1 MGMRESRRAF
11 LSFSFLHFKFILDFK
26 ILHYSPNVVF
36 YENTL
41 EKLTFSCI
49 FVEQL
54 EGGHVGVPGSRDE
67 VGLPIRA
74 LPH

>member
-1 MGMRESRRAF
+1 MI
-11 LSFSFLHFKFILDFK
+11 LLHK
-26 ILHYSPNVVF
+26 IYTKKEKYYKNIYVNQ
-36 YENTL
+36 YEYLTCITL
-41 EKLTFSCI
+41 GYRIT
-49 FVEQL
+49 EQL